1 MSIEKKKIAIGID
14 LGTVNS
20 CVCVFR
26 NGNVE
31 IIANEQ
37 GNRTTP
43 SIVAFNETER
53 LVGDP
58 ARNQSTSNSKNTIYD
73 AKRLIGRKFS
83 DEVVQKELVNMS
95 YNVVKSKDDKP
106 LIEVQYKGEDKTY
119 SPEEI
124 SSMIL
129 SKMKEIAESYIGYDV
144 KQAVVTVPAYFNDSQ
159 RQATKDA
166 GVIAGLE
173 ILRIINEPT
182 AAAIAYG
189 LDKKSSKEQKILIFD
204 MGGGTHDVSLLAI
217 EDGVFEVM
225 ATSGNTHLGGS
236 DYDNRILE
244 YCKQEI
250 KKKHKVDINGNAKA
264 LRRLKTAC
272 ESAKKIL
279 SSSMTTTIEVDSL
292 VDGVDLSINITRAK
306 FEELCIDLFKS
317 GIDPVDKVL
326 RDAKIS
332 KGDVDE
338 IVLVGGST
346 RIPKDYFNG
355 KELNKSINPD
365 EAVAYG
371 AAIQAA
377 ILIGDK
383 SEIISDLVLLDV
395 CPLSLGI
402 ETAGAVMTVLVPRGT
417 TIPTSKEQTFST
429 YSDNQPGV
437 TIQLFEG
444 ERSLTRDNNQLG
456 KFELSG
462 IPPAPRGVPQIKVK
476 IEIDANGIV
485 QVSALESSSGK
496 SNKIVITNDKGR
508 LSKDEIERMISEAE
522 KFKDEDEQNKKKLE
536 AKNELE
542 NYVYNTRNSLKE
554 AKDDQYWKEAE
565 SIVEEAIVWLNEHG
579 EESAETYT
587 NKMKEVEEKVKPI
600 IMKMYEAGAGAE
612 GSGMPGMGMP
622 GMGMPGMGMPGMG
635 MPGMGMPG
643 MGMPGMG
650 MPDFSPEQMQEA
662 MNNPQF
668 QEMMNN
674 PDMMEKMK
682 NMMGGGPSGP
692 GSDLD

>member
-1 MSIEKKKIAIGID
+1 MSEKKKIAIGID

-43 SIVAFNETER
+43 SIVAFNDTER

-144 KQAVVTVPAYFNDSQ
+144 KQAVITVPAYFNDSQ

-217 EDGVFEVM
+217 EDGVFEVL

-250 KKKHKVDINGNAKA
+250 KKKHKVDINGNNKA

-346 RIPKDYFNG
+346 RIPKVQQLLTDYFNG

-377 ILIGDK
+377 ILIGDT

-444 ERSLTRDNNQLG
+444 ERSLTKDNNQLG

-508 LSKDEIERMISEAE
+508 LSKDEIERMIKEAE
-522 KFKDEDEQNKKKLE
+522 KFKDEDEKNKKKLE

-565 SIVEEAIVWLNEHG
+565 SIVEETIVWLNEHG
-579 EESAETYT
+579 DESAETYSD
-587 NKMKEVEEKVKPI
+587 KMKEVEEKVKPI

-622 GMGMPGMGMPGMG
+622 GMGMPGMG
-635 MPGMGMPG
+635 
-643 MGMPGMG
+643 
-650 MPDFSPEQMQEA
+650 DISPEQMQEA

-668 QEMMNN
+668 KEMMNN
-674 PDMMEKMK
+674 PEMMEKMK
-682 NMMGGGPSGP
+682 NMMGGMGGNGPSDP
-692 GSDLD
+692 SINEID

>member
-1 MSIEKKKIAIGID
+1 M
-14 LGTVNS
+14 
-20 CVCVFR
+20 
-26 NGNVE
+26 
-31 IIANEQ
+31 
-37 GNRTTP
+37 
-43 SIVAFNETER
+43 
-53 LVGDP
+53 
-58 ARNQSTSNSKNTIYD
+58 
-73 AKRLIGRKFS
+73 
-83 DEVVQKELVNMS
+83 
-95 YNVVKSKDDKP
+95 
-106 LIEVQYKGEDKTY
+106 
-119 SPEEI
+119 
-124 SSMIL
+124 
-129 SKMKEIAESYIGYDV
+129 
-144 KQAVVTVPAYFNDSQ
+144 
-159 RQATKDA
+159 
-166 GVIAGLE
+166 
-173 ILRIINEPT
+173 
-182 AAAIAYG
+182 
-189 LDKKSSKEQKILIFD
+189 
-204 MGGGTHDVSLLAI
+204 GTHDVSLLSI
-217 EDGVFEVM
+217 DEGVFEVL

-236 DYDNRILE
+236 DYDNRLVE

-250 KKKHKVDINGNAKA
+250 KKKHKVEITGNAKA

-279 SSSMTTTIEVDSL
+279 SSSMSTNIEVDSL
-292 VDGVDLSINITRAK
+292 VDGVDFSINVTRAK

-332 KGDVDE
+332 KGNVDE

-346 RIPKDYFNG
+346 RIPKVQQLLSDYFNG

-377 ILIGDK
+377 ILIGDTAECL
-383 SEIISDLVLLDV
+383 SELVLLDV

-444 ERSLTRDNNQLG
+444 ERSMTRDNNLLG

-496 SNKIVITNDKGR
+496 SNKITITNDKGR
-508 LSKDEIERMISEAE
+508 LSKEDIERMVKEAE

-536 AKNELE
+536 AKNEFE

-565 SIVEEAIVWLNEHG
+565 STVEEAITWLNEHQD
-579 EESAETYT
+579 ESTETYT
-587 NKMKEVEEKVKPI
+587 NKMKEVEDKVKPI
-600 IMKMYEAGAGAE
+600 IMKMYQAGGPPD
-612 GSGMPGMGMP
+612 GQDMPSMGGMPGGMPGMGDMP
-622 GMGMPGMGMPGMG
+622 GGMPN
-635 MPGMGMPG
+635 
-643 MGMPGMG
+643 
-650 MPDFSPEQMQEA
+650 FTPEQMQEA
-662 MNNPQF
+662 MKDPKF

-682 NMMGGGPSGP
+682 NMMGGMQGAGGPSIN
-692 GSDLD
+692 DVD